1 MSIQPDFRP
10 CRVIVLA
17 AQRPGVVDPLA
28 AACGLT
34 HKCLV
39 PIGGRPLIEHVLRTV
54 ATHPAVGTVMI
65 SIERQSFDALAD
77 RLPRDLPGPALVT
90 SVPAADNLADSVIA
104 AARGHEGPIIV
115 TTADNVLLAPASI
128 DAMLAGLQGHEAAI
142 AMARRE
148 AVLAA
153 HPDGQ
158 RRFYR
163 FRDGDYSNCNLY
175 GLASTGALRAAE
187 VFRGGGQFAKK
198 ASRIVHAFGLV
209 NLVLLRSRL
218 ITLDGATARISRR
231 LGLGLV
237 PVILGDGS
245 QAIDVDNERTFRVV
259 SDILSARAGLP
270 AAA

>member
-1 MSIQPDFRP
+1 MDTAPA
-10 CRVIVLA
+10 RVIVLA
-17 AQRPGVVDPLA
+17 AQRAGVVDPLA
-28 AACGLT
+28 AACGIT

-54 ATHPAVGTVMI
+54 AAHPAVGSLMI

-77 RLPRDLPGPALVT
+77 RLPRDLPGRAAIAN
-90 SVPAADNLADSVIA
+90 VPAADNLADSVIA
-104 AARGHEGPIIV
+104 AAHGHEGPILI

-128 DAMLAGLQGHEAAI
+128 DAMLAGLAGHDAAI

-158 RRFYR
+158 RRFYG

-175 GLASTGALRAAE
+175 GLASAEALRAAE

-198 ASRIVHAFGLV
+198 ASRIVNAFGLV
-209 NLVLLRSRL
+209 NLLLLRSRL
-218 ITLDGATARISRR
+218 IGLHDATRRISRR
-231 LGLGLV
+231 LGLDLV
-237 PVILGDGS
+237 PVILTDGS

-259 SDILSARAGLP
+259 SDILSARRSLP

>member
-1 MSIQPDFRP
+1 MSAPP
-10 CRVIVLA
+10 ARVIVLA

-28 AACGLT
+28 ASCGLT

-54 ATHPAVGTVMI
+54 AAHPAVGSVMI
-65 SIERQSFDALAD
+65 SIERQSFDVLAD
-77 RLPRDLPGPALVT
+77 RLPRDLPGRAAIT
-90 SVPAADNLADSVIA
+90 NVPAADNLADSVIA
-104 AARGHEGPIIV
+104 AAHGHEGPIII

-153 HPDGQ
+153 HAEGQ

-175 GLASTGALRAAE
+175 GLASTDALRAAE
-187 VFRGGGQFAKK
+187 VFRGGG
-198 ASRIVHAFGLV
+198 
-209 NLVLLRSRL
+209 
-218 ITLDGATARISRR
+218 
-231 LGLGLV
+231 
-237 PVILGDGS
+237 PVA
-245 QAIDVDNERTFRVV
+245 Q
-259 SDILSARAGLP
+259 
-270 AAA
+270 